1 MDLGNANGECQPGPR
16 GSLLERASRACVA
29 AALVAVVLLLG
40 FYIAHASRGD
50 FTSDE
55 AVLSLLAESI
65 WQQGTLFP
73 TGWVSNNGDLM
84 LPSGALLIAPL
95 LVWFPNGFELHAVA
109 GIFCGALVLVSFA
122 RFLAAARLP
131 VAVVCFA
138 TAILASGLS
147 RGVTFMIYLQTTYA
161 WWPAGFFLG
170 ALMIWRIRDAI
181 WSGMKLPK
189 WRLLVLF
196 LIVFALGFSNPG
208 RAALMLVFPLHVFD
222 RTLDSRLHRRL
233 SGKAQG
239 WYRAMGAAD
248 ATVLVGFALPFVL
261 AALAHYGMLYFG
273 LVETMHN
280 ASRLRWEGMHG
291 VLTHV
296 RILAEG
302 WLPYLGGE
310 SGLNPANET
319 VDRFFH
325 LVRLMFAVWLSWIGI
340 AEVSRLRSNGDPLRA
355 ALAAAWL
362 GAFLPILFMY
372 LAFSPLAIDASTT
385 RYFIVPIVILLA
397 MAAFRVAAY
406 ADWRRRIAPVAGIA
420 ASLLLVSVC
429 AFRLV
434 PGLSRPLPSL
444 ASAPASIFMELA
456 DLLVRERLK
465 WGYAAW
471 WDAEVSTVLSSGE
484 ARASPIYFEGGKLRP
499 VPYMTQRQWYQ
510 PGSWKG
516 ETFLVL
522 RREEAGAE
530 RLATL
535 ARELGPPF
543 RRISTAS
550 FEILVFDR
558 NIASNFACNREATA
572 IDPDP
577 VGTPVGRIVSANVIA
592 GETHAG
598 QRSIAV
604 LVSNEGR
611 SPLSGQGGLP
621 VSIRVDLAG
630 ENARAIVLPL
640 PCVISPG
647 EQMSVAVD
655 LPALPDGAWSA
666 RVYLEQANRDGNI
679 LWESEVFQLHPGRA
693 SGDSILSADFGPS

>member
-1 MDLGNANGECQPGPR
+1 M
-16 GSLLERASRACVA
+16 GSLLERAARACVA
-29 AALVAVVLLLG
+29 AALAAVVLLLG
-40 FYIAHASRGD
+40 FYIVHTSRGD

-95 LVWFPNGFELHAVA
+95 LTWFPNGFELHAVA

-189 WRLLVLF
+189 WRLLAVF
-196 LIVFALGFSNPG
+196 LIVFVLGFSNPG
-208 RAALMLVFPLHVFD
+208 RVALMLVFPLYVFD

-233 SGKAQG
+233 SGKAPG
-239 WYRAMGAAD
+239 WFRAMGADD
-248 ATVLVGFALPFVL
+248 ATVLTGFALAFVL
-261 AALAHYGMLYFG
+261 AASAHYGMLYFG

-291 VLTHV
+291 VLTHA
-296 RILAEG
+296 RIFADG

-310 SGLNPANET
+310 NGLHSANET

-325 LVRLMFAVWLSWIGI
+325 LIRLMFAVWLSWVGI
-340 AEVSRLRSNGDPLRA
+340 AEVSRLRNNGDPLRA

-362 GAFLPILFMY
+362 SAFLPILFMY

-397 MAAFRVAAY
+397 MAAFRVSKY
-406 ADWRRRIAPVAGIA
+406 AGWRRRVAPVVGIA

-429 AFRLV
+429 TLRLV
-434 PGLSRPLPSL
+434 PGLSRPLSTL
-444 ASAPASIFMELA
+444 ASSPTSIFTQLA
-456 DLLVRERLK
+456 DLLVREKLK
-465 WGYAAW
+465 WGYATW
-471 WDAEVSTVLSSGE
+471 WDAEVSTVLSSGQ
-484 ARASPIYFEGGKLRP
+484 ARVSPIFFEGGKLRP
-499 VPYMTQRQWYQ
+499 VPYMTQRQWYR
-510 PGSWKG
+510 PRSWKG

-530 RLATL
+530 LLASL
-535 ARELGPPF
+535 ARELGPPS
-543 RRISTAS
+543 RRVSTAS

-558 NIASNFACNREATA
+558 NIASNFACNGDASA
-572 IDPDP
+572 IIPDP
-577 VGTPVGRIVSANVIA
+577 LGTPVGRIVSANVIA
-592 GETHAG
+592 GVKHAG

-604 LVSNEGR
+604 LVRNEGR
-611 SPLSGQGGLP
+611 SPLSGQDGFP
-621 VSIRVDLAG
+621 VSIRVELAG
-630 ENARAIVLPL
+630 NNARVLVLPL
-640 PCVISPG
+640 PCAISSG

-655 LPALPDGAWSA
+655 LPALPDGPWSA
-666 RVYLEQANRDGNI
+666 KVYLEQSIRNGSVRLSPD
-679 LWESEVFQLHPGRA
+679 VVQLELGPT
-693 SGDSILSADFGPS
+693 SGDSILSANFDST